1 MNLRILITLVISIVL
16 VSCAL
21 TAPLPTPTP
30 DYSDLVVTME
40 RTPCFG
46 ACPIYKLTIYGDGRA
61 VYEGEEFV
69 AVKGQQTATIGAAQI
84 RELVAAIESADY
96 FSLNDDYSAPA
107 TDLPSTITTVTLGGQ
122 SKTINHYGVCGYSDI
137 DTAPKELCDLESKI
151 DEITNSARWVG
162 K

>member
-30 DYSDLVVTME
+30 DYSSLIITLE

-46 ACPIYKLTIYGDGRA
+46 TCPAYKLTVYGDGRV
-61 VYEGEEFV
+61 VYEGSMFV
-69 AVKGQQTATIGAAQI
+69 AVDGQQTATISPNDV
-84 RELVAAIESADY
+84 RELVAAMENAKF
-96 FSLNDDYSAPA
+96 FSLKDDYSAPA

-151 DEITNSARWVG
+151 DEITNSAQWVG

>member
-1 MNLRILITLVISIVL
+1 VNLRILITLVISIVL

-46 ACPIYKLTIYGDGRA
+46 TCPAYKLTVYGDGRV
-61 VYEGEEFV
+61 VYEGNMFV
-69 AVKGQQTATIGAAQI
+69 AVEGQQTTTISQDAVQ
-84 RELVAAIESADY
+84 ELVAALENTEF
-96 FSLNDDYSAPA
+96 FSLEDDYSAPA
-107 TDLPSTITTVTLGGQ
+107 TDLPSTITTVTLDGQ

-137 DTAPKELCDLESKI
+137 DTAPKELCDLENKI
-151 DEITNSARWVG
+151 DEITNSAQWVG